1 MVKHRRG
8 GFTIVEL
15 MLAVSFLSVL
25 LLAIATLAIQAGSVY
40 QRGMTL
46 RMLNQSGRELS
57 DSLRRDFLQAKTDRI
72 VPRVVDIR
80 HGGSIIG
87 GRICLGSY
95 SYVWNTAQAIDAGAV
110 ELTTFSGGAPVNMAR
125 VYDPGANFCELAADG
140 SYEKTISPNQAT
152 QLLRSRQNPDDVT
165 IALYDMSLQKVL
177 QATHTTAAEGL
188 YRIRFTLGTGRAGE
202 TELIE
207 TARTC
212 KPPSN
217 IDSNIEAC
225 AVNQFEMIVRTNG

>member
-1 MVKHRRG
+1 MKRRNG

-15 MLAVSFLSVL
+15 MLAVAFLSVL
-25 LLAIATLAIQAGSVY
+25 LLAIAMLAIQAGSVY
-40 QRGMTL
+40 QRGITL
-46 RMLNQSGRELS
+46 RMVNQSSRELS
-57 DSLRRDFLQAKTDRI
+57 DSLRRDFLQAKTDRVI
-72 VPRVVDIR
+72 PRVIDIQ
-80 HGGSIIG
+80 HGGTVIG

-95 SYVWNTAQAIDAGAV
+95 SYVWNTAQAIDSRAV
-110 ELTTFSGGAPVNMAR
+110 ELTTFTDGTPINAVR
-125 VYDPGANFCELAADG
+125 VYDPGANFCELTSDG
-140 SYEKTISPNQAT
+140 GYEKTVNPNQAT

-165 IALYDMSLQKVL
+165 VALYAVSLQKVL
-177 QATHTTAAEGL
+177 QATHATAAEGL
-188 YRIRFTLGTGRAGE
+188 YRIRFTLGTGRVDE
-202 TELIE
+202 TELIN